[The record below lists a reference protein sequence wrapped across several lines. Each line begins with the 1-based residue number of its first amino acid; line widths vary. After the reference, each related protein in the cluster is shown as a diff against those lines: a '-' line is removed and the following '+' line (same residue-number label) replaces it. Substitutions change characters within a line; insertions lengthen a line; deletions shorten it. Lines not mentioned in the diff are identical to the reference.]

1 MSLPWLNAPVF
12 YVLAHVQFNA
22 IPAMAKYAGEIAD
35 RLRKIDYPDPQEEKQ
50 TIFSFGVALDGSPS
64 SQQMEQKEVPRWR
77 ISNTEKT
84 SGFLL
89 LQDALIFH
97 TTTYLDRYSF
107 FAELRKGL
115 DVVHEVIGLSF
126 VDRIGLRY
134 LNVVKPEA
142 EETLDQYLQPAVR
155 GLGQCFDSGQLQ
167 HNMVEAIALLD
178 CGTLIS
184 RAFTAHSA
192 GDHPP
197 MPPELMPL
205 SLKVQDRFNPCNGWV
220 TVLDNDC
227 FMQQRIP
234 FSTSDIEASLR
245 KLRNGI
251 DLAFKASITDYA
263 IKKWQ

>member
-1 MSLPWLNAPVF
+1 MSSPWRNAPVF
-12 YVLAHVQFNA
+12 YVLAHIQFNA
-22 IPAMAKYAGEIAD
+22 ILGMAKFAGDIAD
-35 RLRKIDYPDPQEEKQ
+35 RLRKIGYPDPQEEKQ
-50 TIFSFGVALDGSPS
+50 IVLSFGVAPDGSPS
-64 SQQMEQKEVPRWR
+64 PQQVEQKEVARWR

-84 SGFLL
+84 SGFLM

-97 TTTYLDRYSF
+97 TTDYLDRDSF
-107 FAELRKGL
+107 FAELHKGL
-115 DVVHEVIGLSF
+115 EVVNNVIKLSF

-142 EETLDQYLQPAVR
+142 GETLPQYLQPAAL
-155 GLGQCFDSGQLQ
+155 GLGECFDTNQLQ
-167 HNMVEAIALLD
+167 HNLVEAIALLD

-184 RAFTAHSA
+184 RAFTANSA

-205 SLKVQDRFNPCNGWV
+205 SLKVKERFSPCNGLV

-234 FSTSDIEASLR
+234 FSISDIEASLR
-245 KLRNGI
+245 KLREGI
-251 DLAFKASITDYA
+251 DLAFEASITPYA
-263 IKKWQ
+263 KEKWQ